1 VAPFEYAGGRDTCIG
16 CADIIR
22 TGDMVAAISDDRPD
36 RLVCVACLWLT
47 ECDMVW
53 PRWARPAPHRT
64 NLAGVFAKRAVTAP

>member
-1 VAPFEYAGGRDTCIG
+1 
-16 CADIIR
+16 
-22 TGDMVAAISDDRPD
+22 MVAAISDDRPD